1 MGNNFNIFSKFVF
14 VVVRFV
20 NVFSRQHCRSVVKH
34 CIGFCN
40 CYCLLRQ
47 EIISRKSKPAAVYC
61 NLNIIRAGNLARLAV
76 CIFRVFVKLKTQT
89 VVKRLC
95 GKFTGCRLVRLKRLA
110 GIQVNYTK
118 FNRKQNITVAG
129 HIRCY
134 VGKIVI
140 RHSRVVLNRHIKCV
154 HQLCNPFASC
164 YCCFRKCVYFKHRAY
179 RKQHRQNQNKT

>member
-1 MGNNFNIFSKFVF
+1 MGNDFNIFSKFVF

-20 NVFSRQHCRSVVKH
+20 NTFTRQHCRSVVEH
-34 CIGFCN
+34 CISFVSRH
-40 CYCLLRQ
+40 CLLRQ
-47 EIISRKSKPAAVYC
+47 KIISRKSKPTAVYC

-76 CIFRVFVKLKTQT
+76 CIFQGFVKLKTQT

-95 GKFTGCRLVRLKRLA
+95 GKFTGCRLVRLKRLS

-118 FNRKQNITVAG
+118 FNRKQNITVTG

-140 RHSRVVLNRHIKCV
+140 RHRRVVLNRHIKCV
-154 HQLCNPFASC
+154 HQLCNPFAPC
-164 YCCFRKCVYFKHRAY
+164 YCCFRKCIR
-179 RKQHRQNQNKT
+179 RRPENHRQHTKAQKH